1 MHCNL
6 DYFCETTDPSKPR
19 GGRPLVLDVCI
30 SLRSFVASSI
40 EQVKTEPPLRPDHC
54 GSYIEC
60 FSRIINCE
68 LDSADEYTSLM
79 DAHVAESRTDSTGLV
94 TERKKRKSRTS
105 GSEEVDTLPEVRIEN
120 PGSSAFFSASRA
132 PGNPQ
137 SSGVDPEDYQ
147 QEDEEEELK
156 YGAAH
161 VIKLFV
167 PVSLCMLVVVATI
180 SSITFYTKK
189 DVYLV
194 YTPFHDDTD
203 DTSTKVWQAL
213 ANSLILLC
221 VIVCMTVVLII
232 LYKYRFY
239 KVIHGWLIISSL
251 MLLFIFTTL
260 YCEEILKAYNIPM
273 DLITLV
279 IILWNF
285 GAVGMICIHWQGPL
299 ALQQAYLIFIAA
311 LMALVFIKYLPEW
324 TAWVVLAV
332 ISFWDLIAV
341 LTPKGPLRILV
352 ETAQERNEPI
362 FPALIYS
369 STILYSFTVA
379 YTGYVGAATMASGDT
394 VEGDGMASPAR
405 AQLQNQNIAGEREE
419 SGFTT
424 EWVENH
430 ERGTRRAQL
439 VTDTVDTPRRT
450 TQQPV
455 THNQSQGSLPEE
467 ERGVKLGLG
476 DFIFYSVLV
485 GKASSYGD
493 WNTTLACFV
502 AILIGLCLTLLLLAI
517 FKKALPALPISITF
531 GLIFYFATRVIV
543 APFADSLAS
552 EQVFI

>member
-1 MHCNL
+1 M
-6 DYFCETTDPSKPR
+6 D
-19 GGRPLVLDVCI
+19 
-30 SLRSFVASSI
+30 
-40 EQVKTEPPLRPDHC
+40 
-54 GSYIEC
+54 GSD
-60 FSRIINCE
+60 

-79 DAHVAESRTDSTGLV
+79 DAHVAESRTDNTGLV
-94 TERKKRKSRTS
+94 IERKKRKLRTP
-105 GSEEVDTLPEVRIEN
+105 GNEEVDALPEVRIEN
-120 PGSSAFFSASRA
+120 PGSSAFFSSSRTSGNA
-132 PGNPQ
+132 P
-137 SSGVDPEDYQ
+137 SSVPDPGDYQ

-180 SSITFYTKK
+180 SSITFYTTK

-194 YTPFHDDTD
+194 YTPFHDDTE
-203 DTSTKVWQAL
+203 DTTTKAWQAL

-221 VIVCMTVVLII
+221 VIVCMTVILII

-251 MLLFIFTTL
+251 MLLFMFTTL

-273 DLITLV
+273 DLITL
-279 IILWNF
+279 IIVLWNF

-369 STILYSFTVA
+369 STILYSFTVTYA
-379 YTGYVGAATMASGDT
+379 GYIGTATMARADT
-394 VEGDGMASPAR
+394 VEEEGIASPAR
-405 AQLQNQNIAGEREE
+405 AQLQSQNTGEDGEE
-419 SGFTT
+419 SGFTSG
-424 EWVENH
+424 WIDNH
-430 ERGTRRAQL
+430 GERGTRRAQL
-439 VTDTVDTPRRT
+439 VRDTVNTPR
-450 TQQPV
+450 TQQPANR
-455 THNQSQGSLPEE
+455 NQFQGSVADE
-467 ERGVKLGLG
+467 ERGIKLGLG